1 MALSREEVNRL
12 LAEAAEASRGLVHQM
27 SMSTRLSEAQID
39 ELSGVDPHHRRE
51 RARELVALEGRAWH
65 REMDEQL
72 LHMSERRQQ
81 PPATGQRRISEREMR
96 EIAVSLDDLNEPPP
110 H

>member
-12 LAEAAEASRGLVHQM
+12 LAEAAEASRGQVHQLWT
-27 SMSTRLSEAQID
+27 STRLSDAQIG
-39 ELSGVDPHHRRE
+39 ELSAVDAAHRRD

-72 LHMSERRQQ
+72 RHMSGEEPVQSRH
-81 PPATGQRRISEREMR
+81 RISERQMR
-96 EIAVSLDDLNEPPP
+96 EIAVSLDDLDKPP
-110 H
+110 